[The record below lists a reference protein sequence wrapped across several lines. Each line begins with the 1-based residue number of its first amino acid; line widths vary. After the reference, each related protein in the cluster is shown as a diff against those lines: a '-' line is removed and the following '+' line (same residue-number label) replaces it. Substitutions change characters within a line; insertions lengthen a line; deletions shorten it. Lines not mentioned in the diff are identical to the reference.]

1 MGSAVLDLYLARHCI
16 RAEVPMLQF
25 TRVKYLLDSLPTEF
39 LRGHIQGN
47 TPIAEHAG
55 KPHYVGTRE
64 LAVRLG
70 DVRLVHP
77 IEEKPSAAP
86 VPEEHR
92 DRVKLNVAFEVN
104 EWQVT
109 GELYMN
115 DQTPWLDFVVNAS
128 GEFFPLTNANVTF
141 GAGVPPGQFDL
152 LLVNTR
158 QISAVYE
165 SP

>member
-1 MGSAVLDLYLARHCI
+1 MGSAVLDLYMARHCI

-25 TRVKYLLDSLPTEF
+25 ARVKYLLDSLPTEF
-39 LRGHIQGN
+39 LRGHMQGN
-47 TPIAEHAG
+47 TPIADHAG
-55 KPHYVGTRE
+55 KPHFVGTRD
-64 LAVRLG
+64 LAVRMG

-77 IEEKPSAAP
+77 IEEKPSVPVAP
-86 VPEEHR
+86 DERRERAKV
-92 DRVKLNVAFEVN
+92 NVAFEVD

-115 DQTPWLDFVVNAS
+115 EQTLWLDFVINAS
-128 GEFFPLTNANVTF
+128 GEFFPLTNAKVSF
-141 GAGVPPGQFDL
+141 GAGIAPAQFDF

-158 QISAVYE
+158 RISAVYE